1 MSEVGGIGD
10 ELDEGTGNDDVEG
23 ANDENNKDVNEGAP
37 DAIDEDAVA
46 EDPAPGVSIDEVAAV
61 RVVSLRKSKA
71 NLLTLAW
78 RAFTWGDSV
87 VEYYGD
93 G

>member
-1 MSEVGGIGD
+1 M
-10 ELDEGTGNDDVEG
+10 
-23 ANDENNKDVNEGAP
+23 
-37 DAIDEDAVA
+37 A